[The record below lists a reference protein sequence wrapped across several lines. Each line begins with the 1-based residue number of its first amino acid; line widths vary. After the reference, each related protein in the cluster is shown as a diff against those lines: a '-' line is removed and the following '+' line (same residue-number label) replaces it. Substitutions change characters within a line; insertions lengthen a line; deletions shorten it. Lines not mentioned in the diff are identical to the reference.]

1 MNALSYE
8 EMCRDE
14 NKQGP
19 LCMGLNTVIWDFRL
33 GDGREQSA
41 NDLTRKP
48 PPTHGWSEK
57 AQIIGDCGENIV
69 TSVTSLA
76 NDSALS

>member
-33 GDGREQSA
+33 GNGREQSA

-48 PPTHGWSEK
+48 PPTHGWSEAAWK
-57 AQIIGDCGENIV
+57 RLK
-69 TSVTSLA
+69 SLEIHWREHCYECRQPCK
-76 NDSALS
+76 